1 VAEPLAVYRERI
13 DGFRARI
20 ARLDGWDTTI
30 VWARTVVFIAA
41 IVIGVFAVRGQIG
54 PRWLF
59 APGAV
64 FLALAITHGRVLA
77 RRERLRAAVAL
88 CEDGVARI
96 EDRWAGKGDAGASFQ
111 AAAEA
116 HLYAADLDL
125 FGSGGLFELLSVARA
140 PIGRATL
147 AAWLQTPADAVVARG
162 RPGAVG
168 ELAPRVDLRQ
178 DLAMCAL
185 AVKEEVRDEALTAWA
200 LRTPE
205 GLPAQL
211 GAWRVGLALV
221 GLVTLA
227 AAILWSAGVVGPWP
241 LIGAFVAGGVLV
253 RQLRQP
259 IEQILAG
266 VDHRAD
272 ELKTLAVLMAR
283 LERERFEAPALRA
296 LRAALD
302 SDGAPPS
309 RRIAQLRRLVD
320 LLESRRN
327 QFAALLMIPLQATA
341 QLALAVESWRRAAGP
356 AVLRWMAAVGEIE
369 ALSSLATF
377 RFEHPEYPLPTILD
391 GDGDAAATARPVFES
406 QGLGHPLIPAAR
418 RVVNDLRLGGERRL
432 ILVSGSNMS
441 GKSTLLRTVGVNAVL
456 ALAGAPVC
464 ARELTLS
471 PLALGATLRINDSLQ
486 AGKSRFYAE
495 LTRLKQIVDRAAGT
509 PPLLFLL
516 DEILHGTNSHDR
528 RIGAEAIIRGLID
541 RGAVGLVTTHDL
553 ALAEVAAALGARA
566 ANVHFEDHL
575 EGGVMTFDYRMK
587 EGIVRKSNALELM
600 RAVGLEV

>member
-13 DGFRARI
+13 EGFRARI

-30 VWARTVVFIAA
+30 VWARTIVFIAA
-41 IVIGVFAVRGQIG
+41 IVIAVFAVRGQLG
-54 PRWLF
+54 ARWLI

-64 FLALAITHGRVLA
+64 FLALAIAHGRVLA
-77 RRERLRAAVAL
+77 RRGRLRTAVSL
-88 CEDGVARI
+88 CEDGIARI
-96 EDRWAGKGDAGASFQ
+96 EDRWAGKGDAGTSFQ

-125 FGSGGLFELLSVARA
+125 FGAGGLFELLSVARA

-147 AAWLQTPADAVVARG
+147 AAWLQGPASAAVARG
-162 RPGAVG
+162 RQGAVA
-168 ELAPRVDLRQ
+168 ELGPRIELRQ

-185 AVKEEVRDEALTAWA
+185 AVKEEIRDEALTAWA
-200 LRTPE
+200 VRAPE

-211 GAWRVGLALV
+211 GAWRGLLALV
-221 GLVTLA
+221 GLATLA
-227 AAILWSAGVVGPWP
+227 AAVLWAAGVFGPWP
-241 LIGAFVAGGVLV
+241 FIGAFVVGGVLV

-259 IEQILAG
+259 VEQIIAG

-283 LERERFEAPALRA
+283 LERESFEAPALRA
-296 LRAALD
+296 LRAALE
-302 SDGAPPS
+302 SDGAAPS

-327 QFAALLMIPLQATA
+327 QLAALVMIPLQATA

-377 RFEHPEYPLPTILD
+377 HFEHPEYPFPSIAD
-391 GDGDAAATARPVFES
+391 GESGVAPPMFDS

-464 ARELTLS
+464 ARRLALS

-495 LTRLKQIVDRAAGT
+495 LTRLKQIVDRAAST

-553 ALAEVAAALGARA
+553 ALAEVAEALGARA